1 MGQLSSNPFDGFKLG
16 QHFQCFRGSQTSQC
30 VCVFTTKC
38 GAGALSPE
46 SHFQG
51 SCGTSKVNG
60 APVSILVSP
69 HHSFS
74 LFANMS
80 VDFVLDAE
88 GGRVDARAAPQ
99 LYTVHE
105 DQQQRHLIP
114 LIKVPTLQVDFD
126 REPENNSSVEED

>member
-1 MGQLSSNPFDGFKLG
+1 MSVFSPQSAVQARCPPKAIFKVRVVLAKSMVRLC
-16 QHFQCFRGSQTSQC
+16 Q
-30 VCVFTTKC
+30 
-38 GAGALSPE
+38 
-46 SHFQG
+46 
-51 SCGTSKVNG
+51 
-60 APVSILVSP
+60 
-69 HHSFS
+69 S
-74 LFANMS
+74 LFLPTIHFRCLQNMS

-114 LIKVPTLQVDFD
+114 LIKPPTLQVDFD

>member
-1 MGQLSSNPFDGFKLG
+1 MEGKRDGATVIQSFRGIQIRATFSML
-16 QHFQCFRGSQTSQC
+16 CFRGSQTSQC
-30 VCVFTTKC
+30 VWFFTTKC

-51 SCGTSKVNG
+51 SCGTSK
-60 APVSILVSP
+60 
-69 HHSFS
+69 
-74 LFANMS
+74 
-80 VDFVLDAE
+80 VLDAE

-114 LIKVPTLQVDFD
+114 LIKLPTLQVDFD

>member
-1 MGQLSSNPFDGFKLG
+1 VFSPQSAVQARCPPKAIFKVRVVLAKSMVRLC
-16 QHFQCFRGSQTSQC
+16 Q
-30 VCVFTTKC
+30 
-38 GAGALSPE
+38 
-46 SHFQG
+46 
-51 SCGTSKVNG
+51 
-60 APVSILVSP
+60 
-69 HHSFS
+69 S
-74 LFANMS
+74 LFLPTTHFRCLQNMS

-114 LIKVPTLQVDFD
+114 LIKLPTLQVDFD